1 MPRRKQNLG
10 SRLVEVRWC
19 AAEARMTSGG
29 LLQEVMSR
37 WKDRK
42 DANPTWSGESTS
54 RHDEQV
60 MPKPQ
65 WAEVTV
71 FWIQLSAW
79 ATSFQGQLLWPWGLF
94 QLSDFCLFSLQMF
107 IIEGQFIGLC
117 SRLVSACL
125 FPWMYNLFLVFC
137 YLLFRWFYTSFGGFL
152 RMGTD

>member
-1 MPRRKQNLG
+1 MLLKQGWQVEASYRKWCLGGKIEKMPTLPGLG
-10 SRLVEVRWC
+10 N
-19 AAEARMTSGG
+19 
-29 LLQEVMSR
+29 Q
-37 WKDRK
+37 
-42 DANPTWSGESTS
+42 TS

-60 MPKPQ
+60 MTKPQ

-117 SRLVSACL
+117 SRLISACL
-125 FPWMYNLFLVFC
+125 FPWMYNLFLVSC
-137 YLLFRWFYTSFGGFL
+137 YLLFRWFCTSFGGFL